1 VKLEEKHRNNR
12 ERRAIWEEDQS
23 LRKHCLKEEKGL
35 MVRVSGMSRRRGEWP
50 CRYLHKCSMH
60 GQMNRDQ
67 EWTDRL

>member
-35 MVRVSGMSRRRGEWP
+35 MVRVSAMPRRRG
-50 CRYLHKCSMH
+50 
-60 GQMNRDQ
+60 
-67 EWTDRL
+67 